1 MCDSEMRPVYEQDLL
16 VHRWALGLAVNGSVY
31 TTLTSRCV
39 VIARR
44 VGRRVAVCVCVWRS
58 AHRSRL

>member
-1 MCDSEMRPVYEQDLL
+1 MTVRCDQCMKQDLL

-44 VGRRVAVCVCVWRS
+44 AGPRVAVCVCGGQPTTG
-58 AHRSRL
+58 SRL